1 MTHRIS
7 IRLIRLFVFYK
18 LMYIEHFYHFNLS
31 PLSFSFLSLSLTH
44 SLSLLPYVWRYIFLK
59 STDPYLYSLFKRFIL
74 ITITLQTHAQCHYL
88 TPAITFDIE
97 VLNYFLYYNPFF
109 IEGVIL
115 LTIMSISSFLY
126 DQ

>member
-1 MTHRIS
+1 MLLQMTHRIS

-18 LMYIEHFYHFNLS
+18 LMYIEHFSHFNLS
-31 PLSFSFLSLSLTH
+31 PLSPLS
-44 SLSLLPYVWRYIFLK
+44 YVRRYIFLK
-59 STDPYLYSLFKRFIL
+59 STDPYLYRLFKRFIL

-97 VLNYFLYYNPFF
+97 VLNYFLYCNPFF

-115 LTIMSISSFLY
+115 LTIMSISSFFNN
-126 DQ
+126 

>member
-1 MTHRIS
+1 MLLQMTHRIS

-18 LMYIEHFYHFNLS
+18 LMYIEHFSHFNIS
-31 PLSFSFLSLSLTH
+31 LSLSL
-44 SLSLLPYVWRYIFLK
+44 SLSAYVRRYIFLK
-59 STDPYLYSLFKRFIL
+59 STDPYLYRLFKRFIL

-115 LTIMSISSFLY
+115 LTIMSISSFLNN
-126 DQ
+126 Q

>member
-31 PLSFSFLSLSLTH
+31 LLSLSLTH

-97 VLNYFLYYNPFF
+97 VLNYFLYCNPFF

-126 DQ
+126 NQ

>member
-18 LMYIEHFYHFNLS
+18 LMYIEHFSHFNLS
-31 PLSFSFLSLSLTH
+31 ALSPLS
-44 SLSLLPYVWRYIFLK
+44 YVRRYIFLK
-59 STDPYLYSLFKRFIL
+59 STDPYLYRLFKRFIL

-97 VLNYFLYYNPFF
+97 VLNYFLYCNPFF
-109 IEGVIL
+109 IEGVIP
-115 LTIMSISSFLY
+115 LTIMSISSFFNN
-126 DQ
+126 